1 MSKHFLGA
9 KGRKINFWN
18 LSNFTVMRTI
28 IIFFVCLVLSG
39 ELLWAQKKEN
49 FIDEIVVYKTIDTL
63 ELSISVFKPKKQDPG
78 KAAIVLIHGGGWNNG
93 KPEAMYRHAQYFAN
107 RGLVVFTP
115 GYRVRKRNN
124 TTIVEAVED
133 ALDAVAWVRAHAE
146 EYGFDPNK
154 IIVGGGSAGGHLA
167 TETVFNRTVKC
178 GHRPEEYKANC
189 LILFN
194 PVLDVSKKGYGHK
207 RVAEEAKAYGI
218 KWKSLSPIENIDT
231 NWPPTIVMVGD
242 KDKVLPKNIALKF
255 EHKMKNKGND
265 FSLKLYPDGEHTF
278 FNFGYAKKK
287 GYPKGT
293 LNKYYY
299 EVLQD
304 ADNFLVNHGYIKK
317 HITIEI
323 PENAIYPIQK

>member
-1 MSKHFLGA
+1 MRIITL
-9 KGRKINFWN
+9 I
-18 LSNFTVMRTI
+18 FT
-28 IIFFVCLVLSG
+28 FLVLSNNLG
-39 ELLWAQKKEN
+39 AQEKKTKR
-49 FIDEIVVYKTIDTL
+49 EIVIYKTIDTL
-63 ELSISVFKPKKQDPG
+63 KLKMTIFKPCRQDTSR
-78 KAAIVLIHGGGWNNG
+78 AALVLIHGGGWNNG

-115 GYRVRKRNN
+115 EYRVRMRNS
-124 TTIVEAVED
+124 TSIIEAVED
-133 ALDAVAWVRAHAE
+133 ALGAVAWVRGHAR
-146 EYGFDPNK
+146 EYGFDPDK

-167 TETVFNRTVKC
+167 AETVFNKTVKC
-178 GHRPEEYKANC
+178 GHRSEEYKANC

-207 RVAEEAKAYGI
+207 RVAEEAENYGV
-218 KWKSLSPIENIDT
+218 KWESLSPVENIDT
-231 NWPPTIVMVGD
+231 SWPPTIVMVGD

-255 EHKMKNKGND
+255 ERRMKKAGCD
-265 FSLKLYPDGEHTF
+265 FSLRLYPDGEHTF

-293 LNKYYY
+293 PNKYYY

-304 ADNFLVNHGYIKK
+304 ADDFLVNHGYIKE